1 MKETD
6 LTKAVLFALSYV
18 NAFLLKV
25 WAKIRVGARTSLVP
39 PLHAS
44 ALLHAAVDSGLYI
57 NQERQILSSLRSHC
71 AARKYDFSV
80 TDACQ
85 SLHSHDTH
93 LQRRF
98 EVIYSV
104 HCQAWLRSTYGIGF
118 IL

>member
-1 MKETD
+1 MIETD

-18 NAFLLKV
+18 NAFLFKV

-44 ALLHAAVDSGLYI
+44 AVDSGLYI

-80 TDACQ
+80 TDTCQ

-98 EVIYSV
+98 EVIY
-104 HCQAWLRSTYGIGF
+104 
-118 IL
+118 